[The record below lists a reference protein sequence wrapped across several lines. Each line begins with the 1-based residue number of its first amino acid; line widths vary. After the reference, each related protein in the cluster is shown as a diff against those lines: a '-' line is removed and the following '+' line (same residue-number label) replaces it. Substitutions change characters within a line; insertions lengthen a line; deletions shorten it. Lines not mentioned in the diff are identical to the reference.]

1 MQTLVQPRSSPSYDD
16 DLVLWIEAQIH
27 LLLEKRFSELDIE
40 NLVDE
45 LDGMKKQYAHELDSR
60 LTVLIMHLLKCQYQ
74 KNHPQNK
81 WHSTL
86 REQRRRI
93 AFLLKDAPSMRA
105 SLLPFALDCYQTA
118 RHRAASETGLDVKIF
133 PEQLPYSVEQMRND
147 DFIP

>member
-40 NLVDE
+40 NLVEE
-45 LDGMKKQYAHELDSR
+45 LDGMKKQYASELDSR
-60 LTVLIMHLLKCQYQ
+60 LTVLIMHLLKCEYQ

-86 REQRRRI
+86 TEQRRRI

-105 SLLPFALDCYQTA
+105 HVQPFSLDCYTTA
-118 RHRAASETGLDVKIF
+118 RRQASQETGMDIKTF
-133 PEQLPYSVEQMRND
+133 PAELPYSVEQILDN

>member
-1 MQTLVQPRSSPSYDD
+1 MQTLVQSRSGPSYDD
-16 DLVLWIEAQIH
+16 DLVLWIDAQIH

-40 NLVDE
+40 NLVEE

-60 LTVLIMHLLKCQYQ
+60 LTVLIMHLLKCEYQ

-105 SLLPFALDCYQTA
+105 SVQPFSLDCYQTA
-118 RHRAASETGLDVKIF
+118 RYRAASETGLDLKSF
-133 PEQLPYSVEQMRND
+133 PAQLPYSVEQMLDD

>member
-40 NLVDE
+40 NLVEE
-45 LDGMKKQYAHELDSR
+45 LDGMKKQYASELDSR
-60 LTVLIMHLLKCQYQ
+60 LTVLIMHLLKCEYQ

-86 REQRRRI
+86 IEQRRRI
-93 AFLLKDAPSMRA
+93 AFLLKDAPSMR
-105 SLLPFALDCYQTA
+105 T
-118 RHRAASETGLDVKIF
+118 HV
-133 PEQLPYSVEQMRND
+133 
-147 DFIP
+147 